1 MKPNKAKI
9 LFFSVLLS
17 ASSQLFAIGTG
28 WKVEDDATHR
38 GLADIKALLEGQS
51 QSEQLGMNTTLMNG
65 IGSSINNTNVILMHD
80 WKQAELNAAPN
91 LQKCI
96 AVSRGSTG
104 AALAG
109 ASRSANALR
118 DASSIRQNAFGNSNF
133 INVISYAKDKDK
145 DLCSITDVQNGLCKE
160 VGKLGGWAD
169 KIESIRENPVGKN
182 LSLTPEQVGYGQRYI
197 SGITNALAPDPS
209 GGGMQGAV
217 SEKYIAMRKIWLQ
230 RMAPT
235 VEVLNGQLAYSR
247 GMQLGEQH
255 PLAKIWNDPHM
266 VKAYQEIRGKESV
279 RPAAPSLKEIDQMM
293 VYRPLMYSG
302 DIARRESST
311 REIDAIRQ
319 LAESQAMTNYL
330 LLKLLT
336 EMQQTNAL
344 LATINANQLA
354 PVTND
359 LGQQSGDEK

>member
-1 MKPNKAKI
+1 MNCKKLVFA
-9 LFFSVLLS
+9 FSLVLV
-17 ASSQLFAIGTG
+17 SSQLFAIGAG
-28 WKVEDDATHR
+28 WKVEDDTTHR
-38 GLADIKALLEGQS
+38 GLADIKALLEAQS
-51 QSEQLGMNTTLMNG
+51 QTDQIGMNAAMAG
-65 IGSSINNTNVILMHD
+65 SIGGSINNANVTLMHD

-359 LGQQSGDEK
+359 LGRQSGDEK

>member
-1 MKPNKAKI
+1 MNYKK
-9 LFFSVLLS
+9 LVFTLSLVLLS
-17 ASSQLFAIGTG
+17 TPLFAIGTG
-28 WKVEDDATHR
+28 WKVEDDTTHR
-38 GLADIKALLEGQS
+38 GLADIKALLEAQS
-51 QSEQLGMNTTLMNG
+51 QTDQIGMNAAMAG
-65 IGSSINNTNVILMHD
+65 SIGGSINNANITLMHD
-80 WKQAELNAAPN
+80 WKQAELNSAPN

-109 ASRSANALR
+109 ANSSANALR
-118 DASSIRQNAFGNSNF
+118 NMSNVRQNTFGNGNF
-133 INVISYAKDKDK
+133 MNVISYGNGQGQEDK
-145 DLCSITDVQNGLCKE
+145 DLCSVSDVRLGICKE
-160 VGKLGGWAD
+160 AGKLGGWAD
-169 KIESIRENPVGKN
+169 KIESIRQNPTENN
-182 LSLTPEQVGYGQRYI
+182 LSLTQKQVGYGQRYI
-197 SGITNALAPDPS
+197 NSVTTALAPDPM
-209 GGGMQGAV
+209 GNGQGAI
-217 SEKYIAMRKIWLQ
+217 SEKYTVLRKIWLQ

-235 VEVLNGQLAYSR
+235 VDVLNEQLAYSR
-247 GMQLGEQH
+247 GMQLSEQH

-266 VKAYQEIRGKESV
+266 VKAYQEVRGKESV

-293 VYRPLMYSG
+293 VYRPLLYSG
-302 DIARRESST
+302 DIARRESTT

-359 LGQQSGDEK
+359 LSKQAGSGE